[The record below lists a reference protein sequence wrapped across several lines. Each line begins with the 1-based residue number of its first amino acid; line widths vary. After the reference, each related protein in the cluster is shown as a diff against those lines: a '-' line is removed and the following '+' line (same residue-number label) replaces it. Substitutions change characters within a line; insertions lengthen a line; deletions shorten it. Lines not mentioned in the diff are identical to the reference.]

1 MTIFENALEFRYA
14 CKKFNEAKIPKE
26 KLESILNSARLA
38 PSSFGLEQWKFIVV
52 QDQAIKEK
60 LAPAC
65 FAQPQITTSSDVIV
79 VVGRNDVRKGTD
91 YLEKCL
97 GRFGEAKETMRPIIE
112 GFLDRL
118 DDGNY
123 HEWVSKQCYIAAS
136 HIMLSAASLEIDS
149 CPMEGFIP
157 AQVDEI
163 LGLGK
168 DFFTSIIIPVGYR
181 ADSPRPRQ
189 RWDINDL
196 VEYI

>member
-1 MTIFENALEFRYA
+1 MTAFENTLEFRYA
-14 CKKFNEAKIPKE
+14 CKKFNGEKIPKE
-26 KLESILNSARLA
+26 KLESILNAARLA

-52 QDQAIKEK
+52 QDAATKEK

-65 FAQPQITTSSDVIV
+65 FNQPQITTSSDVIV
-79 VVGRNDVRKGTD
+79 VVGRNDVRKGTQ

-118 DDGNY
+118 DESSY

-136 HIMLSAASLEIDS
+136 HIMQGSASIEIDS

-189 RWDINDL
+189 RWDMKDL